1 MLTIEGRQ
9 ALVLRLAG
17 AKASIK
23 KLPKIL
29 EQLSPDDRLRNQY
42 SFYKA
47 HTGRW
52 AGKGAQLQNVK
63 AARTK
68 EEKAMVAQVVRM
80 LEQSLQVPTLDALSL
95 ALRPLM
101 TAPKGKKI
109 VLADF
114 SSVENRVLAWESGCE
129 AMMNVYKAGKDPYID
144 FAARMD
150 GIDYSEVTAE
160 LRQQAKPAVLGS
172 GFGLGGGQLV
182 RKCFCSNGHPKHV
195 WNVKPEFEFGTC
207 PVCNYA
213 NIKAGLVVKTG
224 LWRYAEMMGIDLS
237 QEQAVSQVEAFRDTF
252 MEVASFWY
260 YLEEAFAACVNKR
273 RNQYIN
279 STLGSKLTFAWR
291 DPALRIVLP
300 SGRELV
306 YPNAFVRTE
315 RNQFGGKKLTL
326 GFEASRGSSWG
337 VHNTYGGRLC
347 ENITQ
352 AIAVDLLVDAMARA
366 DADKGLEIVGHTHDE
381 LICLA
386 DESDKTALQRLIG
399 YMAVVEPWAEGLPMA
414 ADGYEGKRYV
424 KG

>member
-1 MLTIEGRQ
+1 MLTTEARK

-29 EQLSPDDRLRNQY
+29 EQLSSDSRLRNQY

-63 AARTK
+63 APRTK
-68 EEKAMVAQVVRM
+68 EEKAMVHDVIGM
-80 LEQSLQVPTLDALSL
+80 LERGEAVPNLNALSM

-114 SSVENRVLAWESGCE
+114 SSVENRALMWEAGCE
-129 AMMNVYKAGKDPYID
+129 TGMAVYLKGLDPYID

-150 GIDYSEVTAE
+150 GVDYSEVTAE
-160 LRQQAKPAVLGS
+160 LRQQAKPAVLGA

-182 RKCFCSNGHPKHV
+182 RKCKCACKNV
-195 WNVKPEFEFGTC
+195 WNISDLEIGSVVC
-207 PVCNYA
+207 PRCSADVTP
-213 NIKAGLVVKTG
+213 GLIVKTG
-224 LWRYAEMMGIDLS
+224 LWRYAEMMGIDLTQS
-237 QEQAVSQVEAFRDTF
+237 QAQSQVDEFRDLF
-252 MEVASFWY
+252 MEVAQFWY
-260 YLEEAFAACVNKR
+260 HLENAFAGCVNKR
-273 RNQYIN
+273 RDQTIE
-279 STLGSKLTFAWR
+279 SSLGCKLIFRWR

-306 YPNAFVRTE
+306 FPNAWARKERTE
-315 RNQFGGKKLTL
+315 YGSERLKI
-326 GFEASRGSSWG
+326 GFETARGHSWG
-337 VHNTYGGRLC
+337 AVSTYGGRLC

-352 AIAVDLLVDAMARA
+352 AIAADLLMDAMFRVEAAYPRF
-366 DADKGLEIVGHTHDE
+366 EIVGHTHDE

-386 DESDKTALQRLIG
+386 DENDTEALPELIRL
-399 YMAVVEPWAEGLPMA
+399 MSLTEPWAKGLPIT
-414 ADGYEGKRYV
+414 ADGYQGKRYS